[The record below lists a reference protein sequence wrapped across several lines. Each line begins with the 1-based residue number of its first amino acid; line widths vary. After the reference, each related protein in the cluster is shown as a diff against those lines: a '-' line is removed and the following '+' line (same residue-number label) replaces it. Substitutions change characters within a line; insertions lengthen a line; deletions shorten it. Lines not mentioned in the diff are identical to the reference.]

1 MVKNKFILSTLI
13 LLIGGFI
20 TKILGMIIKIIMTR
34 MIGTKGISLYMLI
47 MPTFNLFIVLAQMGF
62 PIAISKI
69 VSEDKT
75 ENKKLIISSMYLSIF
90 LSIILMISI
99 IFLDKTICKFLHNTG
114 LYYPI
119 LAIGFTL
126 PFISISCIIRGYFFG
141 KEKMWPHV
149 ISNFTEQIVR
159 IILYI
164 IVLPML
170 KKYNVIIS
178 VSFIILSNIVSEL
191 TSILILY
198 FFLPKNIRI
207 TSKMLHPDTEIIK
220 DVLNISIPNTG
231 SRIIGTIGYFF
242 EPIILTTMLLF
253 MGYSQKYI
261 TYEYG
266 IITGY
271 VFPLLLLPSFF
282 SMAISQA
289 TLPVV
294 TKAYAN
300 KNIKYVKSKIKQSIL
315 FSFFIGLFFT
325 IIYMIFPS
333 DIMKFI
339 YNTTDGVKYLKII
352 TPFFLFQYIQS
363 PLVSIMQAM
372 DKSKDAFKSTIIGTI
387 IKISLIIVLSLLNFG
402 IYSLIVA
409 LIVNMIY
416 VTVFNYIKIK
426 RAIN

>member
-99 IFLDKTICKFLHNTG
+99 IFLDKTICKFLHNTD

-339 YNTTDGVKYLKII
+339 YNTTEGVKYLKII

>member
-90 LSIILMISI
+90 LTIILMISI
-99 IFLDKTICKFLHNTG
+99 IFLDKTICKFLHNTD

-207 TSKMLHPDTEIIK
+207 TSKMLHPDVEIIK

-253 MGYSQKYI
+253 TGYSQKYI

-339 YNTTDGVKYLKII
+339 YNTTEGVKYLKII

-416 VTVFNYIKIK
+416 VTIFNYIKIK

>member
-90 LSIILMISI
+90 ISIILMISI
-99 IFLDKTICKFLHNTG
+99 IFLDKTICKFLHNTD

-207 TSKMLHPDTEIIK
+207 TSKMLHPDAEIIK

-253 MGYSQKYI
+253 TGYSQKYI

-333 DIMKFI
+333 YIMKFI
-339 YNTTDGVKYLKII
+339 YNTTEGVKYLKII

-416 VTVFNYIKIK
+416 VTIFNYIKIK

>member
-90 LSIILMISI
+90 ISIILMISI
-99 IFLDKTICKFLHNTG
+99 IFLDKTICKFLHNTD

-207 TSKMLHPDTEIIK
+207 TSKMFHLDTEIIK

-426 RAIN
+426 KATN

>member
-1 MVKNKFILSTLI
+1 MIKNKFILSTLI

-34 MIGTKGISLYMLI
+34 MIGTEGISLYMLV

-75 ENKKLIISSMYLSIF
+75 ENKKLIISSMYLSFFISIV
-90 LSIILMISI
+90 LMIIIIL
-99 IFLDKTICKFLHNTG
+99 LNKTICSFLHNSD

-126 PFISISCIIRGYFFG
+126 PFISISSIIRGYFFG

-149 ISNFTEQIVR
+149 ISNLVEQIVR
-159 IILYI
+159 ILLFILI
-164 IVLPML
+164 LPML
-170 KKYNVIIS
+170 KKYNIIIS
-178 VSFIILSNIVSEL
+178 VSFIILSNIISEI
-191 TSILILY
+191 TSILVLY
-198 FFLPKNIRI
+198 FFLPNKIKINKD
-207 TSKMLHPDTEIIK
+207 TLHPDTHIIK
-220 DVLNISIPNTG
+220 DVLNISIPTTG

-242 EPIILTTMLLF
+242 EPIILTSMLLF
-253 MGYSQKYI
+253 TGYSQKYI

-289 TLPVV
+289 TLPVIS
-294 TKAYAN
+294 KAYSNGNN
-300 KNIKYVKSKIKQSIL
+300 KYIKSKIKQSIL
-315 FSFFIGLFFT
+315 VSFCIGLFFT
-325 IIYMIFPS
+325 IIYMLFPNQ
-333 DIMKFI
+333 IMKFI
-339 YNTTDGVKYLKII
+339 YNTNEGIEYLKII

-363 PLVSIMQAM
+363 PMVSIMQGM
-372 DKSKDAFKSTIIGTI
+372 NKSKDALKSTIVGTI
-387 IKISLIIVLSLLNFG
+387 IKISSIIILALLKFG
-402 IYSLIVA
+402 IYSLI
-409 LIVNMIY
+409 ISTIINMIY
-416 VTVFNYIKIK
+416 VTIFNYIKIK
-426 RAIN
+426 KATN

>member
-34 MIGTKGISLYMLI
+34 MIGTEGISLYMLI

-90 LSIILMISI
+90 ISIILMISI
-99 IFLDKTICKFLHNTG
+99 IFLDKTICKFLHNTD

-242 EPIILTTMLLF
+242 EPIILTSVLLF

-294 TKAYAN
+294 TKAYSN
-300 KNIKYVKSKIKQSIL
+300 KNTKYVKSKIKQSIL

-339 YNTTDGVKYLKII
+339 YNTTEGVKYLKII

-372 DKSKDAFKSTIIGTI
+372 DKSKDALKSTIIGTI

-402 IYSLIVA
+402 IYSLIIA

-426 RAIN
+426 KATN

>member
-90 LSIILMISI
+90 ISIILMISI
-99 IFLDKTICKFLHNTG
+99 IFLDKTICKFLHNTD

-253 MGYSQKYI
+253 TGYSQKYI

-339 YNTTDGVKYLKII
+339 YNTTEGVKYLKII